1 MLSYQEQLD
10 LVKRGF
16 AAVST
21 NGSLSTFKYARR
33 VYYANLWNTIS
44 GITECR
50 GHTYNNTTGEIVLA
64 APTKTFNYGEN
75 NHWSNVPLDT
85 PVVLY
90 KKYNGFMATVS
101 SYAGQIVIGTTGSTK
116 SDFAA
121 LARTV
126 LVDMYTETG
135 LHRMF
140 DSNERYTRLFEICH
154 STDPHIVDEEYGAH
168 LLGTRDHATGQ
179 FDPCGRAITTTLGE
193 ALQLA
198 KNERDIEGWMVYHTD
213 HGVCKLKTDYYIDKK
228 RLMRMTA
235 QQVKLMYNNPMNVI
249 QSLSRHWKFAV
260 EPIIAYHTESVWAG
274 STGQQ
279 RREFLEKIA

>member
-16 AAVST
+16 AKVST
-21 NGSLSTFKYARR
+21 NGNLSTFKYARR
-33 VYYANLWNTIS
+33 VYYANLWNVIS

-50 GHTYNNTTGEIVLA
+50 GHTYDNTTGEIVLA

-75 NHWSNVPLDT
+75 NHWLNAPLDT

-90 KKYNGFMATVS
+90 KKYNGFMAAVS
-101 SYAGQIVIGTTGSTK
+101 SYDGQIVIGTTGSTK

-126 LVDMYTETG
+126 LVDTYTETG

-154 STDPHIVDEEYGAH
+154 NTDPHIVDEECGAH
-168 LLGTRDHATGQ
+168 LLGTRDHATGR
-179 FDPCGRAITTTLGE
+179 FDPCGRAIMTTLGE

-198 KNERDIEGWMVYHTD
+198 KNERDIEGWMVYHAD
-213 HGVCKLKTDYYIDKK
+213 HGICKLKTDYYIDKK
-228 RLMRMTA
+228 RLMRMSA
-235 QQVKLMYNNPMNVI
+235 QRVKLMYNNPMNVI

-260 EPIIAYHTESVWAG
+260 EPIIAYHTETTWAE
-274 STGQQ
+274 STDQQ